1 MRVIIV
7 GCGKVGTRIAGQL
20 SQEGCNVTVIDK
32 NPLHVRRVSDNND
45 VLGIEGDGSSYS
57 TLEEAG
63 VSTADLVIAV
73 TDSDEKNLLC
83 CLIAKKGGKAATIAR
98 VRNPAYSKEAPFFRT
113 NFDLAMAVNP
123 EMAAAAEI
131 ARVVRFPSA
140 INIEVFAKGHVEL
153 LTFRLAAD
161 SILVGKTLFYIH
173 SHLKCDVLVLVV
185 RRGTQV
191 TVPSGDFVLEG
202 GDILSVVY
210 RQGDE
215 VGFFQK
221 IGIETNPVRT
231 VMIVGGGKITYYLAR
246 RLLRDKMTVKIIE
259 QDESRCQELAE
270 YLHGSVDIVH
280 GDGCD
285 EELLLEEGIENV
297 DGFVALTGMDEL
309 NIMLSLFA
317 KNKNPKV
324 KLVTKITRIG
334 FADVIDSLDLGTI
347 VNPKDITADY
357 MVHYS
362 RSLQASLD
370 SNMEAL
376 YKLADGQ
383 AEVMEFHVRQESRV
397 TGREL
402 QKMRLKKNILIGKI
416 YRDGS
421 SFTPSGRTTIKVGD
435 SVVLVAKTEDK
446 IMDLEDILEG

>member
-270 YLHGSVDIVH
+270 YLHGSVDIVQ

>member
-1 MRVIIV
+1 MRVIVV
-7 GCGKVGTRIAGQL
+7 GCGKVGTSIASQL

-32 NPLHVRRVSDNND
+32 NPQHVVRVSDTCD

-63 VSTADLVIAV
+63 VREADLVIAV

-83 CLIAKKGGKAATIAR
+83 CLIAKKGGHAATIAR
-98 VRNPAYSKEAPFFRT
+98 VRNPAYSKEAPFFRA

-140 INIEVFAKGHVEL
+140 ISIEVFAKGHVEL

-161 SILVGKTLFYIH
+161 SILIGKTLYYIH
-173 SHLKCDVLVLVV
+173 SHLRCDVLVLLV

-191 TVPSGDFVLEG
+191 TVPSGNFVLEG

-215 VGFFQK
+215 VGFFRK

-246 RLLRDKMTVKIIE
+246 RLLKEKMTVKIIE
-259 QDESRCQELAE
+259 QDRGRCDELAE
-270 YLHGSVDIVH
+270 YLHGNVDIIH
-280 GDGCD
+280 GDGSD
-285 EELLLEEGIENV
+285 EEILLEEGIENV
-297 DGFVALTGMDEL
+297 DGFVALTGLDEL
-309 NIMLSLFA
+309 NVILSLFA
-317 KNKNPKV
+317 KSKNPKV

-357 MVHYS
+357 VVHYS
-362 RSLQASLD
+362 RSLHASLD

-383 AEVMEFHVRQESRV
+383 AEVMEFRVKQESRV

-402 QKMRLKKNILIGKI
+402 QKMKLKKNILIGKI
-416 YRDGS
+416 YRNGS
-421 SFTPSGRTTIKVGD
+421 SFTPSGPDTIEVGD
-435 SVVLVAKTEDK
+435 SVVLVAKAEDK
-446 IMDLEDILEG
+446 IKDLEDILES